1 MKSFYKEEDGQ
12 KKKKNKLFEWEILF
26 IQNII
31 KEVLWENALFF
42 FFLFFKE
49 SSESVNHIINVQ
61 GTILQSHNNIL
72 GVL

>member
-12 KKKKNKLFEWEILF
+12 KKKKKNKLFEWEILF

-42 FFLFFKE
+42 FSFL
-49 SSESVNHIINVQ
+49 
-61 GTILQSHNNIL
+61 
-72 GVL
+72 

>member
-1 MKSFYKEEDGQ
+1 MR
-12 KKKKNKLFEWEILF
+12 
-26 IQNII
+26 NII
-31 KEVLWENALFF
+31 YTKYNQGSTLRKCTFF